1 MSKGVSE
8 IATMALYVGVAV
20 TAISGALTVGV
31 PAIENMQDA
40 ASIQKAQNFM
50 QQVDSS
56 VQDVVSE
63 GEGSTRTLSTNFDRG
78 QLYFDNDTDS
88 LVYELQTDASV
99 ISPQATRRTGNI
111 LLSSNA
117 DVSVYNSSVGGI
129 NCYMMEN
136 KYIKTCVKNVGS
148 QSNYKN
154 INTSD
159 LLVLYEFKNPDG
171 ANKQL
176 NGNISVK
183 LNDIDSTSHGTGYTT
198 ATETGDFI
206 GTGEVVATIASEYGF
221 TYDVYFRLPTGSD
234 FIKVDVQNFR

>member
-8 IATMALYVGVAV
+8 IVTMALYVGVAV

-31 PAIENMQDA
+31 PTIENMQDA

-50 QQVDSS
+50 SQVDSS
-56 VQDVVSE
+56 VQEVVSE

-78 QLYFDNDTDS
+78 QLYFENKTNS

-99 ISPQATRRTGNI
+99 ISPQATRRTGNVI
-111 LLSSNA
+111 LSSNA
-117 DVSVYNSSVGGI
+117 DVSVHNTSVNGTP
-129 NCYMMEN
+129 CYMMEN
-136 KYIKTCVKNVGS
+136 EYIKACIENVGRQSS
-148 QSNYKN
+148 QEN

-171 ANKQL
+171 ADKQL

-183 LNDIDSTSHGTGYTT
+183 LNDIDSTSYGNGYTT
-198 ATETGDFI
+198 ATETGDFR
-206 GTGEVVATIASEYGF
+206 GTGEVVATVASDYGF
-221 TYDVYFRLPTGSD
+221 TYNIYFRLPTGSD

>member
-20 TAISGALTVGV
+20 TAISGALTAGV

-56 VQDVVSE
+56 VQEVVSE
-63 GEGSTRTLSTNFDRG
+63 GEGSTRTLSTDFDRG

-88 LVYELQTDASV
+88 LIYELQTGASV
-99 ISPQATRRTGNI
+99 ISPQTTRKTGNI
-111 LLSSNA
+111 ILSSNA
-117 DVSVYNSSVGGI
+117 DVSVYNTSIDGVP
-129 NCYMMEN
+129 CYMMKNE
-136 KYIKTCVKNVGS
+136 YIKACIKNTGN
-148 QSNYKN
+148 QSNQKN
-154 INTSD
+154 INTSN
-159 LLVLYEFKNPDG
+159 LLVLYEFRNPDG
-171 ANKQL
+171 ANKRL
-176 NGNISVK
+176 NGNMTVK
-183 LNDIDSTSHGTGYTT
+183 LNNIDSTSHGTGYTA

-206 GTGEVVATIASEYGF
+206 GTGEVVATVASEYGF